1 MRSVPRW
8 RPPDSS
14 RFGRIG
20 MPDKKPMTRTPSLH
34 WDLGTA
40 YDLFV
45 SLMALHDPAH
55 FGLRAAWAAGMR
67 SRLPAQERE
76 TLEAFQHVPFAL
88 VPYPS
93 IYQLPE
99 PKERRALTR
108 APAR

>member
-1 MRSVPRW
+1 
-8 RPPDSS
+8 
-14 RFGRIG
+14 

-45 SLMALHDPAH
+45 SLMALHDPAR

-76 TLEAFQHVPFAL
+76 TLEAFQQVPFSS
-88 VPYPS
+88 VPYPWN
-93 IYQLPE
+93 YRPPG
-99 PKERRALTR
+99 PKDGRGGPAPLEQIPPAERLLELSR
-108 APAR
+108 